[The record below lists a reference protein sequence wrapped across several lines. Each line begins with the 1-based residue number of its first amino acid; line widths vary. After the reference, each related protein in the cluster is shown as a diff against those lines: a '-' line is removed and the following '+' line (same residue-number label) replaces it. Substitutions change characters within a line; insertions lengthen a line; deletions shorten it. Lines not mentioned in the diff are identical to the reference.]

1 MQTTLPPSIRPAW
14 VEIDL
19 KQLEKN
25 FVIINNDRPAH
36 LKILS
41 VIKDQAY
48 GHGAVEVAEMAKKS
62 GVSYF
67 GAVTV
72 DEALELRNAGLTDP
86 ILLFGERTSEE
97 LELCAVYKFT
107 PCINDPV
114 KAKIFADFSRKSR
127 TSCKIHI
134 EIDSGMSRYGM
145 RWEHALATI
154 DMISR
159 IDGLQIE
166 GLMTHFAMSD
176 ESDKSFAMLQLERY
190 QQVVK
195 QVSELDLKIEYLHTS
210 NTGGFLDLP
219 MAHLNMVRMGILPLG
234 VYPSKVCRR
243 IEGLKPVMSVKSKLS
258 AIRTLHPDDKV
269 GYGMRYTADSERRIA
284 VVPIGYGDGYPRVR
298 NQGQM
303 LVGGKRAP
311 IVGGNAM
318 DATMIDITDIP
329 QARLWDEVVL
339 MGDQG
344 NESISVHEIAE
355 TKGSVSY
362 DILTGW
368 RSRLPRIYVR
378 GTGHV

>member
-1 MQTTLPPSIRPAW
+1 MQTILPPSIRPAR

-19 KQLEKN
+19 GQLEKN

-36 LKILS
+36 VKILS

-48 GHGAVEVAEMAKKS
+48 GHGAVEVAEVAKKS
-62 GVSYF
+62 GVSFF

-72 DEALELRNAGLTDP
+72 DEALELRNAGLADP

-97 LELCAVYKFT
+97 LELCAVYNFT
-107 PCINDPV
+107 PCINDSE
-114 KAKIFADFSRKSR
+114 KAKIFAEFSQKSK
-127 TSCKIHI
+127 TPGKIHI
-134 EIDSGMSRYGM
+134 EIDSGMSRYGV
-145 RWEHALATI
+145 RWEHALSTI
-154 DMISR
+154 DKISR
-159 IDGLQIE
+159 IDGIQIE

-195 QVSELDLKIEYLHTS
+195 QVKKLNLTIEYLHTS

-234 VYPSKVCRR
+234 VYPSKVCRQ
-243 IEGLKPVMSVKSKLS
+243 IDGLKPIMSVKSKLS
-258 AIRTLHPDDKV
+258 AIRTLQPGDKV
-269 GYGMRYTADSERRIA
+269 GYGMRYTAKSERKIA

-311 IVGGNAM
+311 IIGGNAM
-318 DATMIDITDIP
+318 DATMIDITEIP

-339 MGDQG
+339 MGEQC

-368 RSRLPRIYVR
+368 RSRLPRVYV
-378 GTGHV
+378 